1 MAITQEEF
9 SVLSSWVKWSDAS
22 NMLYKHISTQAFQ
35 ILKDRVSKIAT
46 LKTEGQWLKRQ
57 QEVRQTL
64 MELVGPFPE
73 KTPLNP
79 RIVEIINKK
88 GYRLEKTIFESRPN
102 LYVTACLFI
111 PDGLTGK
118 APAILDPIGHSDN
131 AFRENLYQIVILNL
145 VKKGFVVLT
154 YDPIGQGERVQYFDP
169 EIGRSRIGWSTC
181 EHSYI
186 GSQCFLA
193 GSSFARYRTWDGIRA
208 IDYLMTRDEVD
219 PERIGVNGISG
230 GGTLTS
236 YISAIDE
243 RVFAAAPECYITG
256 FRRLLESIGPQ
267 DGEQNLY
274 HGIANSIDHADLL
287 EVRAPKPALIMS
299 TTRDF
304 FSIQG
309 ARETYKEAKKAYKS
323 FGKEDNLSMTEDD
336 APHDSTR
343 KNREAMY
350 AFFQNHLN
358 LPGNSV
364 DEEVEFLTAEELK
377 ITETGQVSTSL
388 GGETVFDINLVEAQ
402 KLMQNIENSHLD
414 LSEHLQ
420 SVKDSSRRLSGYI
433 HPDRT
438 PQSVFLGGYQHD
450 GYSIERYV
458 LDGEGECVIPVILAI
473 PNEAKKHPAI
483 IYIHPDGKSA
493 GGEEIESLVKKGF
506 VVLAPDLTGIGETG
520 QLYTGESAYSP
531 WYNVWFG
538 SIQIARSILGIQ
550 AGDIVRMVRYLESRD
565 DIDYNNISAIAR
577 GKMCP
582 ALVHATVYEDT
593 IKKVALIEPLISY
606 SSIVMNR
613 YYSTSFIPS
622 MVAGA
627 LTAYDLPD
635 ITACIAPRKLLMV
648 NITDQNKDKADS
660 ESVEEELG
668 IVRSAY
674 TESGSKENFE
684 IKDLETDQY
693 IEAVSFFLSE

>member
-9 SVLSSWVKWSDAS
+9 SVLSGWLKWSDAT
-22 NMLYKHISTQAFQ
+22 NMLYKHVSAQAFQ
-35 ILKDRVSKIAT
+35 ILEERVEKIAT
-46 LKTEGQWLKRQ
+46 LKTETQWLKRQ

-64 MELVGPFPE
+64 MKLVGPFPE

-79 RIVEIINKK
+79 KVVGIINKK
-88 GYRLEKTIFESRPN
+88 GYRLEKIIFESRPE

-118 APAILDPIGHSDN
+118 APVILNPIGHSDN
-131 AFRENLYQIVILNL
+131 AFREQLYQTVILNF

-154 YDPIGQGERVQYFDP
+154 YDPIGQGERLQYFDP
-169 EIGRSRIGWSTC
+169 DIGRSCIGWSTC

-186 GSQCFLA
+186 GTQCFVS
-193 GSSFARYRTWDGIRA
+193 GNSFARYCVWDGIRA
-208 IDYLMTRDEVD
+208 IDYLQTRDEVD
-219 PERIGVNGISG
+219 SGRIGVNGISG
-230 GGTLTS
+230 GGTRTS
-236 YISAIDE
+236 YISAFDE
-243 RVFAAAPECYITG
+243 RVLAAAPECYITG
-256 FRRLLESIGPQ
+256 FKRLMESIGPQ

-274 HGIANSIDHADLL
+274 HAIANSIDHADLL

-309 ARETYKEAKKAYKS
+309 ARETYKEVKKAYKA
-323 FGKEDNLSMTEDD
+323 FGKEDNFSMTEDD
-336 APHDSTR
+336 APHDSTQ

-350 AFFQNHLN
+350 AFFQKHLN
-358 LPGNSV
+358 QPGSAI
-364 DEEVEFLTAEELK
+364 DEVVEFLTEEELK

-388 GGETVFDINLVEAQ
+388 GGKTVFDFNRIESQ
-402 KLMQNIENSHLD
+402 KLIQNLENSRKNLP
-414 LSEHLQ
+414 EHLK
-420 SVKDSSRRLSGYI
+420 SVKHSARCLSGYI

-438 PQSVFLGGYQHD
+438 PKSVFLGRYQHE

-458 LDGEGECVIPVILAI
+458 LDGEGECVIPLVLAI
-473 PNEAKKHPAI
+473 PNEAIKHPAV

-493 GGEEIESLVKKGF
+493 GSEEIELLTKKGF
-506 VVLAPDLTGIGETG
+506 AVLVPDLTGTGETG
-520 QLYTGESAYSP
+520 GSYAVESAYSP

-538 SIQIARSILGIQ
+538 SILIARSILGIQ
-550 AGDIVRMVRYLESRD
+550 AGDIVRIVRYLESRD
-565 DIDYNNISAIAR
+565 DIDDKNISAIAR

-582 ALVHATVYEDT
+582 SLLHAGAFEDT
-593 IKKVALIEPLISY
+593 IGKIALIEPLISY
-606 SSIVMNR
+606 RSIVMNR
-613 YYSTSFIPS
+613 YYSTDFIPS

-627 LTAYDLPD
+627 LNAYDLPD
-635 ITACIAPRKLLMV
+635 ISACIAPRKLLMA

-660 ESVEEELG
+660 ELIEQELG

-674 TESGSKENFE
+674 SIAGNLE
-684 IKDLETDQY
+684 IKDCESGQY
-693 IEAVSFFLSE
+693 IEAISSFLL